1 MHRKRLKRNELEQD
15 HTRKSASKVLE
26 GQNKDLAEENYDED
40 NLQIDQWVWVEKIL
54 GSSKPQCLRL
64 VWEEIESKVKN
75 KQGEV
80 RRVIVAGRV

>member
-1 MHRKRLKRNELEQD
+1 MHRKIQKRNELEQG

-26 GQNKDLAEENYDED
+26 DRNKDLAEESYDED
-40 NLQIDQWVWVEKIL
+40 NLQVDQWVWVEKNL
-54 GSSKPQCLRL
+54 GNSKPQYLRL
-64 VWEEIESKVKN
+64 AWEEIESKVKN

>member
-1 MHRKRLKRNELEQD
+1 MHRKILKRNELEQG

-26 GQNKDLAEENYDED
+26 GRNKDLAEESYDED
-40 NLQIDQWVWVEKIL
+40 NLQVDQWVWVEKNL
-54 GSSKPQCLRL
+54 GNSKPQCLRL
-64 VWEEIESKVKN
+64 AWEEIESKVKN